1 MDARKKALD
10 YFRKQLRSDS
20 RGTEMPLK
28 KVSVMAD
35 SEEGLMKGLEK
46 AEDIVEEGP
55 EAISEDIAS
64 EMMDEEMG
72 EEEGMEEMMDEE
84 AAVDEYGAD
93 MEEEE
98 MDFDSMTPEEMK
110 AMIMKLKSK

>member
-20 RGTEMPLK
+20 RGSEMPLK

-55 EAISEDIAS
+55 EAISEDMAS
-64 EMMDEEMG
+64 EMM
-72 EEEGMEEMMDEE
+72 EEESPEEMMEDMSEM
-84 AAVDEYGAD
+84 DEYAS
-93 MEEEE
+93 EEEE
-98 MDFDSMTPEEMK
+98 FDLDSMTPEEMK
-110 AMIMKLKSK
+110 EMILALKNK